1 MAFPPSQL
9 EEADDDFFDKLVD
22 DDEFGVT
29 STTVTSVVGSS
40 GMDGGSD
47 CDEVRAFANLSMDE
61 VPTVAADTAS
71 GAGIGVT
78 AEEEKKSE
86 DGVVALS
93 SDDKTEKESVDQEES
108 VSHVGS
114 TSAVLDN
121 NFETSDVSKT
131 AEVSLD
137 TSTSNNSG
145 SKSTCIKEFQWSSF
159 YADGDE
165 KGGSGF
171 GSYSDLLTDPFENI
185 GNNTIVDSNNS
196 VDPYADIGNNA
207 LVDSNHRS
215 GAVENEVYGFTSS
228 LSLKQNSDARTYTA
242 GSEQTNNEQDAYV
255 AQPVQHPGWEYGV
268 TTGTSIPDSTID
280 NQANYEDT
288 ARATSADV
296 VSTQCSES
304 SFLQQTTQSVG
315 GTLDEGCTTGSV
327 TNWNQASQGTTEY
340 PAHMIFYPQY
350 PEWIY
355 DSIAGLW
362 YPLASY
368 TQASQW
374 GSYAQAGQS
383 ESYTHAGQSGAYTHE
398 GQSGAYTHDGQSGSY
413 THDGSYTEASQPGS
427 DTQSGH
433 LESYTQ
439 AGQLESYTQAGQ
451 LGSYTQAG
459 QAGSYDQA
467 GQAGS
472 YGLAAQSE
480 SYSQAGLS
488 TPSTEDQIFQNG
500 NAFVS
505 SFTPVRDQGTFNDH
519 GKVEAYES
527 QGNRSEAHGGDQPGN
542 YVQQNTN
549 MWQPKTMVKS
559 NSLASYTEN
568 QHSESLYNSRVYSSN
583 SLDQQI
589 SFKPVLTASYEQ
601 QQTSRSY
608 GGNERVGAFPSF
620 VPTDNFS
627 HQMNQPMVEQNNQMT
642 ASHGF
647 YGNHNTGRYTQ
658 QTFPSGTQTSHTP
671 QDGRSPHG
679 RPPHALVT
687 FGFGGKIVV
696 VKDSSALG
704 SSTAYASKDCIGG
717 SISVLDLM
725 DAVTN
730 KNGASNI
737 DFGGSG
743 YFRTLCHQSFPGP
756 LVGGNS
762 GNKELNTWI
771 DERITECASLNVD
784 YRNGE
789 LLRLLLSLL
798 KIACQHYGKLRSPFG
813 TDPSLKET
821 DRPES
826 AVAKLFAL
834 AKSSSS
840 QLSGYVSQRH
850 CLTNVPSEGQLRA
863 TAAEVQN
870 LLVSGR
876 TKEALQCA
884 QEGQLWGPALILAA
898 QLGDQHYI
906 ESVRQMAHCQ
916 LVAGSPLRTLCLLI
930 AGQPADV
937 FSADSTSKSGGS
949 PDALRISQQHAQG
962 GANGMLDDW
971 EENLAIIA
979 ANRTK
984 GDELVVLHLGDCL
997 WKERGEI
1004 TAAHICY
1011 LVAEANFESFSDSAR
1026 LCLIGADHWRCP
1038 RTYASPEAI
1047 QRTEFYEYTTV
1058 LGNSQ
1063 SVLLPFQPYKLVY
1076 AHMLAEVGKVSESLK
1091 YCQAITKSLKNGR
1104 APEVE
1109 TWKQLVSSLEE
1120 RVRTHQ
1126 QGGFGINLAPG
1137 KLVSKFLP
1145 FIDRSIHRMIGP
1157 PPPSASSTKSND
1169 QDNRPPI
1176 PRVPASQSTMAMSSL
1191 MPSASVET
1199 ISEWAGDS
1207 NRRSMPNR
1215 SVSEP
1220 DFGRQANS
1228 SKGGASADGQSKA
1241 SGAGGSSRFGLLG
1254 STFFQKTIGWV
1265 GRSRSDKQAK
1275 LGESNKFYYD
1285 DKLKRWVEE
1294 GANVTAEE
1302 SAPPPPPTNAVFQ
1315 NGTTDYNMQHSFRN
1329 DSPPA
1334 NNGVAESRSPTHSE
1348 RSSGIPPI
1356 PSSSNQFSSRGRMGV
1371 RSRYVDTFNK
1381 GGGVSANLFQSPP
1394 APVANPIGASN
1405 AKFFVPAPA
1414 PAPTPSSFGEQP
1426 IAATGEIMQ
1435 ESTGPSE
1442 DISSVMTNDSF
1453 YSSQQPTPPPSS
1465 SSSPSM
1471 QRFSSM
1477 SNIPTASRV
1486 AGNGNSTAQSRSRR
1500 TASWSGSINDANSSS
1515 PYTNGPR
1522 PLGEVLGY
1530 SPTSSIPNDPSSIH
1544 LTRNGS
1550 SFGSDLQE
1558 VEL

>member
-29 STTVTSVVGSS
+29 STTLTSVVGSS

-47 CDEVRAFANLSMDE
+47 SDEVRAFANLSMDE
-61 VPTVAADTAS
+61 VPTVAEGTTS
-71 GAGIGVT
+71 GAGIGVS

-86 DGVVALS
+86 DGVVASS
-93 SDDKTEKESVDQEES
+93 SDDKTEKESLEQVES

-114 TSAVLDN
+114 TSAVFDN
-121 NFETSDVSKT
+121 NFETSDVSNT
-131 AEVSLD
+131 AEVSLNP
-137 TSTSNNSG
+137 STSNNSG

-159 YADGDE
+159 SADGDK
-165 KGGSGF
+165 KGGSGS
-171 GSYSDLLTDPFENI
+171 GSYSDFLSYDPF
-185 GNNTIVDSNNS
+185 
-196 VDPYADIGNNA
+196 ADIGINTV
-207 LVDSNHRS
+207 VDSNHRS
-215 GAVENEVYGFTSS
+215 GTIENEVYGSTASLRSKQTNDVRTDTS
-228 LSLKQNSDARTYTA
+228 
-242 GSEQTNNEQDAYV
+242 GSEQTINEQDAYI
-255 AQPVQHPGWEYGV
+255 AQTVQYPGWEYDV
-268 TTGTSIPDSTID
+268 TAGTSIPDSTI
-280 NQANYEDT
+280 NTQVNYEDT
-288 ARATSADV
+288 AQATNGDV
-296 VSTQCSES
+296 VSTQCSEA
-304 SFLQQTTQSVG
+304 SFLQQATQSVG
-315 GTLDEGCTTGSV
+315 GILDEGCTTGSV
-327 TNWNQASQGTTEY
+327 GNWNQASQGTMEY
-340 PAHMIFYPQY
+340 PAHMIFDPQH

-355 DSIAGLW
+355 DTIASQW

-383 ESYTHAGQSGAYTHE
+383 ESYMQAGQSESYTH
-398 GQSGAYTHDGQSGSY
+398 GGQSGSY
-413 THDGSYTEASQPGS
+413 TQASQPGFYTQASQSGSYTEAGQSESYTHGGQSGSYTQASQPGFYTQAS
-427 DTQSGH
+427 QSGSYTQAGKLESYTQVAQ

-439 AGQLESYTQAGQ
+439 AGQLESYGQAGQ
-451 LGSYTQAG
+451 SE
-459 QAGSYDQA
+459 
-467 GQAGS
+467 S

-480 SYSQAGLS
+480 SYSQADPS
-488 TPSTEDQIFQNG
+488 TPATEDRIFQNG

-505 SFTPVRDQGTFNDH
+505 GFTPVRDQGTFNDY
-519 GKVEAYES
+519 GKVEAYKS
-527 QGNRSEAHGGDQPGN
+527 QGNRSEAHGGDWAGN

-559 NSLASYTEN
+559 NSLASFTEN
-568 QHSESLYNSRVYSSN
+568 QHSESLYDSKVSSSN

-627 HQMNQPMVEQNNQMT
+627 HQMNQPMVEQNNQVT

-647 YGNHNTGRYTQ
+647 YGNHNTGRYSQ
-658 QTFPSGTQTSHTP
+658 QTFPSGTQTSYTP

-687 FGFGGKIVV
+687 FGFGGKLIV
-696 VKDSSALG
+696 VKDNSALG
-704 SSTAYASKDCIGG
+704 SAYASKDCIGG

-730 KNGASNI
+730 KNGASNV

-771 DERITECASLNVD
+771 DERITVCASLNMD

-789 LLRLLLSLL
+789 PLRLLLSLL

-813 TDPSLKET
+813 TDPSLKEN

-826 AVAKLFAL
+826 AVAKLFAS

-840 QLSGYVSQRH
+840 QLSGYASQRH

-906 ESVRQMAHCQ
+906 ESVRQMAHRQ

-949 PDALRISQQHAQG
+949 PGALHMSQQHAQG

-971 EENLAIIA
+971 EENLAIIT

-984 GDELVVLHLGDCL
+984 GDDLVILHLGDCL

-1126 QGGFGINLAPG
+1126 QGGFVINLAPG

-1157 PPPSASSTKSND
+1157 PPPPASSTKSND
-1169 QDNRPPI
+1169 QDNRLPI

-1191 MPSASVET
+1191 IPSASVET

-1207 NRRSMPNR
+1207 NKKSMPNR
-1215 SVSEP
+1215 SISEP

-1228 SKGGASADGQSKA
+1228 SKGGASTDGQSKA
-1241 SGAGGSSRFGLLG
+1241 SGAGGSSRFGLFG
-1254 STFFQKTIGWV
+1254 STIIQKTIGWV

-1275 LGESNKFYYD
+1275 LGESNRFYYD

-1294 GANVTAEE
+1294 GTDVTAEE
-1302 SAPPPPPTNAVFQ
+1302 TAPPPPPTNAVFQ
-1315 NGTTDYNMQHSFRN
+1315 NGTTDYNIHHAFRN

-1394 APVANPIGASN
+1394 APVANPIGTSN
-1405 AKFFVPAPA
+1405 AKFFVPA

-1435 ESTGPSE
+1435 ESTGPSQ
-1442 DISSVMTNDSF
+1442 DISSVMTNESF
-1453 YSSQQPTPPPSS
+1453 YSSQQPPPPPSS
-1465 SSSPSM
+1465 SSPPM
-1471 QRFSSM
+1471 QRFASM
-1477 SNIPTASRV
+1477 SNIPTANRV

-1515 PYTNGPR
+1515 PYTTELR

-1530 SPTSSIPNDPSSIH
+1530 SPTSSTPNDPSSIH